1 MKEIIREQ
9 LDAKFEIQESRLEE
23 HLLKFCNGEHWAVTM
38 QMKAQNGRIL
48 ELEDELTK
56 RERRENLTKSNS
68 NQYEMLRAEVIETK
82 TVKEAI
88 HVIYSDLPKDSTIG
102 LRVYVEV
109 KKALNGR
116 GPAPAYIRNILALL
130 NLPTS

>member
-1 MKEIIREQ
+1 
-9 LDAKFEIQESRLEE
+9 
-23 HLLKFCNGEHWAVTM
+23 M

-56 RERRENLTKSNS
+56 RERKENLTKSNS

-88 HVIYSDLPKDSTIG
+88 HVIYSDLPADSTIG

-116 GPAPAYIRNILALL
+116 GPTPAYIRNILALL